1 VELKLCPRCRKP
13 FLATKEHC
21 PSCPEP
27 PTLNQESWAN
37 LGCLLVTFL
46 PIFGMILFW
55 LLMFFGLFMR

>member
-1 VELKLCPRCRKP
+1 
-13 FLATKEHC
+13 
-21 PSCPEP
+21 
-27 PTLNQESWAN
+27 LNQESWAN